1 MHGTARAAQPQPPI
15 TPLHQAAACRP
26 PPYPC
31 RPVAVL
37 AAGRS
42 VDRRPEFPGPELA
55 GRTAQYSADHAC
67 YLSTHLLRASCECG
81 GRPPGPQGWMGS
93 GASAS
98 ERFSS
103 WLLANRQPAP
113 APTASIIRARMH
125 ACMCDLTLRA
135 PARPPDRATHSH
147 CAACRPALFGCNLL
161 TVDEQLGQRGKKEN
175 KSFCLTR

>member
-1 MHGTARAAQPQPPI
+1 MVGRGRTYSSVGATLASAAHGLAGSSCSHLPPDRGLILITRSVSDPMHGTARAAQPQPPI

-103 WLLANRQPAP
+103 WLLANRQPGTAP
-113 APTASIIRARMH
+113 MH
-125 ACMCDLTLRA
+125 AC
-135 PARPPDRATHSH
+135 SH
-147 CAACRPALFGCNLL
+147 CINHPHPHAC
-161 TVDEQLGQRGKKEN
+161 VI
-175 KSFCLTR
+175 